1 VPYVFESVLA
11 RQVGGVVAP
20 IVKDPFVSVNHSDR
34 CVGHRE
40 SVETGWRFDD
50 SAHANQS
57 VGTHHSDQH

>member
-1 VPYVFESVLA
+1 
-11 RQVGGVVAP
+11 
-20 IVKDPFVSVNHSDR
+20 VNHSDR